1 MTLHGRL
8 LVLSAFFRRG
18 NWGTEKVEIHSL
30 YIMELGI
37 LAPDLMLYHYIIL
50 LCLVYWKSLPIFFTK
65 LANWILINCVNHSA
79 TSSISSPNIY
89 PICIYTTSCIT
100 QIWREDQEL
109 FLNWCWWHSK
119 THHMNTFCN

>member
-8 LVLSAFFRRG
+8 LVLPAFFRRG

-65 LANWILINCVNHSA
+65 LANWILINCINHSA
-79 TSSISSPNIY
+79 TSFICSPNIY
-89 PICIYTTSCIT
+89 PICMCCISCIRAYLY
-100 QIWREDQEL
+100 QLLLKLLEVVRSEIF
-109 FLNWCWWHSK
+109 FLVGKWVKS
-119 THHMNTFCN
+119 